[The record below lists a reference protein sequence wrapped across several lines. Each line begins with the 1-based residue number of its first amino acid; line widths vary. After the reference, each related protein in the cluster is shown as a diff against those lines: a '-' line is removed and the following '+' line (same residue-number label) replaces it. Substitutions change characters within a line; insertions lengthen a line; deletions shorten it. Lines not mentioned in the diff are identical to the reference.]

1 MKLPKPLGVR
11 ALMLCCCAVVAQ
23 SAVAYDA
30 EDDAGNSPAY
40 DAWVDGDDGGAGFQ
54 AWSFNAEPDGNTTFT
69 RAAASAASVG
79 GNATHMD
86 AGGRCFVQTCAKT
99 SLGLAEATAARKFDV
114 TLADGMK
121 FSFVGQRIHG
131 SGTDTESEI
140 HILDGAGT
148 PIAYVLVGSLGWRCI
163 AGPTVITA
171 GMSAATPVRVLI
183 ATDATAQTF
192 DIEFRQ
198 LDGPGL
204 FSNGGIAFDSLAGN
218 AAELRFVTRQFDPG
232 ESHLL
237 FNKLIVDPAGTLP
250 VETSEFVVD

>member
-1 MKLPKPLGVR
+1 VKLPKPLGVR
-11 ALMLCCCAVVAQ
+11 ALLLCCCVATVQ
-23 SAVAYDA
+23 SALAYDA

-40 DAWVDGDDGGAGFQ
+40 DAWEDGDDGGAGFQ

-79 GNATHMD
+79 GSATHLD

-99 SLGLAEATAARKFDV
+99 SLGLAEATASRKFDV

-121 FSFVGQRIHG
+121 FSFVGQRIIG
-131 SGTDTESEI
+131 SGADTESEI
-140 HILDGAGT
+140 HVLDTSGT
-148 PIAYVLVGSLGWRCI
+148 PIAYVLAGSSGWRYI
-163 AGPTVITA
+163 AGPTLVASGI
-171 GMSAATPVRVLI
+171 SAATPVRVMI
-183 ATDATAQTF
+183 ATDATTQTF

-198 LDGPGL
+198 LDGPAL
-204 FSNGGIAFDSLAGN
+204 FANGGIAFDSLAGN
-218 AAELRFVTRQFDPG
+218 AAELRFVTRMFDPG
-232 ESHLL
+232 ASHLL